1 MVGYG
6 VVGVK
11 EGALGLNSVTYFI
24 AANGL
29 LADADTAKGFV
40 LYAVLEAAVVLFVV
54 EFCCGVTELV
64 V

>member
-11 EGALGLNSVTYFI
+11 EGALGLNSITYFI

-29 LADADTAKGFV
+29 LADADTAKGFE
-40 LYAVLEAAVVLFVV
+40 LYAVLEAVVV
-54 EFCCGVTELV
+54 
-64 V
+64 